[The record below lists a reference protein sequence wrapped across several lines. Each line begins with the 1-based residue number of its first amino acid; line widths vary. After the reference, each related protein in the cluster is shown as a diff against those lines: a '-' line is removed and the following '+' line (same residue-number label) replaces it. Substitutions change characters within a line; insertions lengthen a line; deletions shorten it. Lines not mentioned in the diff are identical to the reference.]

1 MLPWNQH
8 HLEINQFTITQMQSV
23 GREERRGYSLFNR
36 DEEYKEVKQKVLE
49 ENKKDIK
56 LRKAL

>member
-23 GREERRGYSLFNR
+23 GREEGRGYSLFNK
-36 DEEYKEVKQKVLE
+36 DEGYKEVK
-49 ENKKDIK
+49 
-56 LRKAL
+56 